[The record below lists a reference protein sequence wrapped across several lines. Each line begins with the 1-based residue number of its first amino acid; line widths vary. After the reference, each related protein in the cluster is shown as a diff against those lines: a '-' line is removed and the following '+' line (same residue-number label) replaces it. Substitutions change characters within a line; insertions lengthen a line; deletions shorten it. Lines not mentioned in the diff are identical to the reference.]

1 VANVLS
7 TSRLKNV
14 KTDLTTTNA
23 TTVYTCPALTVSV
36 VQSMIVSEDSNNADT
51 ITVTI
56 TNGSDVFSVYKDK
69 AVGAKGTVELFTRD
83 LILTSSDI
91 IKVTAGTANRLH
103 VITSIVEIPKTTAA

>member
-1 VANVLS
+1 MANVLS

-36 VQSMIVSEDSNNADT
+36 IQSMIVSEDSNNADT

>member
-1 VANVLS
+1 MANVLS

-36 VQSMIVSEDSNNADT
+36 IQSLIVSEDSNNADT

>member
-1 VANVLS
+1 MANVLS

-36 VQSMIVSEDSNNADT
+36 IQSMIVSEDSNNADT

-56 TNGSDVFSVYKDK
+56 TNGSDVFSVYNDK